1 MFRRSKVVSVGKVIS
16 KEVWEELKLVW
27 KHFGFKELNY
37 TRLAAKI
44 YPEHI
49 VYTVEGK
56 NYIVIDK

>member
-1 MFRRSKVVSVGKVIS
+1 VGKVIS